1 MANGNGDQDDPGFV
15 RITNREIWQMLTDVR
30 ERVVDIVAE
39 IESWQLERV
48 DLKKRIRALELRFY
62 GILAG
67 VIGGLVTF
75 AAILLRRP

>member
-1 MANGNGDQDDPGFV
+1 MANGNGDQDDLGFV

-30 ERVVDIVAE
+30 ERVVDIAAE